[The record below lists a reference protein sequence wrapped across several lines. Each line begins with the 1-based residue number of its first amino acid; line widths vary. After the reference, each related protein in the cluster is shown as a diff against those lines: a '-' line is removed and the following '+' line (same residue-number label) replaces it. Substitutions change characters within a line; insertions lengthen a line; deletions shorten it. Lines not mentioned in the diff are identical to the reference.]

1 MKILLPVCIKPQ
13 ARLRHVPRGTMYD
26 PTGPHKR
33 SVSDYLRLIV
43 HNLFA
48 NCSLPLF
55 ESRVP
60 LRVHAI
66 CSYELNRKRAHIPV
80 SARKYPD
87 IPSFDVDNVAKTL
100 LDIGNGILWVDDRQ
114 IQCLT
119 IEKKWSTS
127 DETEIFIENLNETA
141 AQCTERGELRPRGAS

>member
-1 MKILLPVCIKPQ
+1 
-13 ARLRHVPRGTMYD
+13 MYD

-66 CSYELNRKRAHIPV
+66 CSYELKRKRAHVPV
-80 SARKYPD
+80 AARKYPD

-119 IEKKWSTS
+119 IEKKWSTAG
-127 DETEIFIENLNETA
+127 ETEIFIENLHEA
-141 AQCTERGELRPRGAS
+141 ASQCAAGRELRSPGAS

>member
-1 MKILLPVCIKPQ
+1 
-13 ARLRHVPRGTMYD
+13 MYD
-26 PTGPHKR
+26 PTGAHKR
-33 SVSDYLRLIV
+33 SVGQYLHWIV
-43 HNLFA
+43 QNLFA

-55 ESRVP
+55 ESRIP

-66 CSYELNRKRAHIPV
+66 CSYKLKRKTAHVPV

-114 IQCLT
+114 IQSLT
-119 IEKKWSTS
+119 IEKKWSTA
-127 DETEIFIENLNETA
+127 DETEITIENLHEAA
-141 AQCTERGELRPRGAS
+141 AQCLEGRELRPGGAP